1 MFEIELETP
10 TIRVGSWGL
19 AMPVP
24 DGNGQVRPL
33 TAILTRSCCGN
44 VERKEEAVSRFRRL
58 SHTLWHC
65 QYHVVWVA
73 KYRFRILTGAV
84 KEAAEVGIQTICGYA
99 GCEVLELD
107 VQPNHVHLVVM
118 IPPKASISDLLGRL
132 NIALN
137 VLRFPPI
144 AFSGSDVTEYD
155 VISLKI
161 IQVWAQF

>member
-1 MFEIELETP
+1 M
-10 TIRVGSWGL
+10 G
-19 AMPVP
+19 
-24 DGNGQVRPL
+24 
-33 TAILTRSCCGN
+33 
-44 VERKEEAVSRFRRL
+44 
-58 SHTLWHC
+58 
-65 QYHVVWVA
+65 
-73 KYRFRILTGAV
+73 
-84 KEAAEVGIQTICGYA
+84 AEVSVSDFDRGGKGVCPRRVQAICGYA